1 MELKKPETFK
11 DLLNLQ
17 RILDENT
24 GKTRQNGFIPRERN
38 KMDIILSLDDEFQ
51 EWLKELPSEL
61 NFKTWKEKKY
71 SKDKELEELTD
82 ILFFILQLAN
92 NREYLKESFLKSFY
106 NWEKYPEIDK
116 TDYIEIENRDNF
128 TKNLK
133 FDLYVDQYRKDLF
146 EDYVVLC
153 IWRKFS
159 KEDILNKYWEK
170 WQKNMK
176 RVAEDWTL
184 QEVSK

>member
-61 NFKTWKEKKY
+61 NFKTWKEKNIVKI
-71 SKDKELEELTD
+71 KNLRN
-82 ILFFILQLAN
+82 LQIF
-92 NREYLKESFLKSFY
+92 YFLYY
-106 NWEKYPEIDK
+106 NLQI
-116 TDYIEIENRDNF
+116 IEN
-128 TKNLK
+128 T
-133 FDLYVDQYRKDLF
+133 
-146 EDYVVLC
+146 
-153 IWRKFS
+153 
-159 KEDILNKYWEK
+159 
-170 WQKNMK
+170 
-176 RVAEDWTL
+176 
-184 QEVSK
+184 